1 VIIFVVYVNYLY
13 FSRKMKKDKKKK
25 SNNSKRNK
33 PSYYQEL
40 LKEYWIEIKYN
51 KLYYSSI
58 LVIALFAFFSLYF
71 QYTYEKSQRQNRQE
85 DSGVLCMLFK
95 LDYYDILGLDS
106 SADLAMINR
115 KYREL
120 AKIW

>member
-1 VIIFVVYVNYLY
+1 
-13 FSRKMKKDKKKK
+13 MKKDKKKK

-58 LVIALFAFFSLYF
+58 LLIALFAFFSLYF

-85 DSGVLCMLFK
+85 DNGVLCLLFK
-95 LDYYDILGLDS
+95 LDYYEILGLDS